1 VIKLSVV
8 IPIYN
13 EEQALSTCLP
23 KIIEE
28 LDFLKSD
35 EFEIVLVD
43 DGSTDRSQEEVR
55 KLSRKYPM
63 IRLIG
68 LPSNQGQ
75 IKAIH
80 IGLSEAKGDCVA
92 SLDLDLQDPPE
103 HIKPMYEALVQGDYD
118 CVQAVRIS
126 RESDSL
132 YKRWTAEI
140 FYRVAR
146 WLTEVE
152 IVPHAGEF
160 RILKKNAVER
170 LLKDELGVLYLRTA
184 IPYQNLNSKL
194 YPISRG
200 KRHSGV
206 SRYDFWKMFEVAVG
220 LILSIPRNNLRYRI
234 LFSVMA
240 LAALAS
246 GLFIVVLTTG
256 LPRDLLII
264 LCGVSALIN
273 CYLIANFRKVHTTIS
288 YQNYRSLSYKE
299 LNLDQV

>member
-1 VIKLSVV
+1 
-8 IPIYN
+8 
-13 EEQALSTCLP
+13 
-23 KIIEE
+23 
-28 LDFLKSD
+28 
-35 EFEIVLVD
+35 
-43 DGSTDRSQEEVR
+43 
-55 KLSRKYPM
+55 M
-63 IRLIG
+63 IRLIAM
-68 LPSNQGQ
+68 PSNQGQ

-80 IGLSEAKGDCVA
+80 IGLIEAKGDYIA

-126 RESDSL
+126 RESDSF

-140 FYRVAR
+140 FYRIAR

-200 KRHSGV
+200 KRHSGT
-206 SRYDFWKMFEVAVG
+206 SRYDFRKMFEVAVG
-220 LILSIPRNNLRYRI
+220 LIFSVPRSNLRFRI

-240 LAALAS
+240 LAPLVS
-246 GLFIVVLTTG
+246 GFFIVVLTAG
-256 LPRDLLII
+256 LPRDILII
-264 LCGVSALIN
+264 LWGVSGLIY
-273 CYLIANFRKVHTTIS
+273 CYLIVIFRKVLNAIS
-288 YQNYRSLSYKE
+288 YQNYRFLSYKE

>member
-1 VIKLSVV
+1 
-8 IPIYN
+8 
-13 EEQALSTCLP
+13 LP
-23 KIIEE
+23 KIVKE
-28 LDFLKSD
+28 LDFLKVE

-43 DGSTDRSQEEVR
+43 DASTDQSQEEIR

-63 IRLIG
+63 IRLIA

-80 IGLSEAKGDCVA
+80 IGLIEAKGDYIA

-103 HIKPMYEALVQGDYD
+103 HIKPMYEALVLGDYD

-126 RESDSL
+126 RESDSF

-140 FYRVAR
+140 FYRIAR

-170 LLKDELGVLYLRTA
+170 LLKERFGILYLRTA

-200 KRHSGV
+200 KRHSGT
-206 SRYDFWKMFEVAVG
+206 SRYDFRKMFEVAVG
-220 LILSIPRNNLRYRI
+220 LIFSVPRSNLRFRI

-240 LAALAS
+240 LAPLVS
-246 GLFIVVLTTG
+246 GFFIVVLTAG
-256 LPRDLLII
+256 LPRDILII
-264 LCGVSALIN
+264 LWGVSGLIY
-273 CYLIANFRKVHTTIS
+273 CYLVTIFRKVLNAIS

-299 LNLDQV
+299 LNLDKV